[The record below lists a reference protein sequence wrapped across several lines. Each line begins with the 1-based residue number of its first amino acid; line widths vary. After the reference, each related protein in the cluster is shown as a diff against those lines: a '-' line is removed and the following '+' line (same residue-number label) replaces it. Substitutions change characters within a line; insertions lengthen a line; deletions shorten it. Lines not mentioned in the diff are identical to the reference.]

1 MSIITKAEAIKQLL
15 EMNIKYIEALS
26 KAQQSD
32 LALTSTKHALVDAKE
47 QIIISVDPKELGS
60 NAEIREASLNVRL
73 KDKVQ
78 ELRELETVHSLNQL
92 EVTISKST
100 VNVFHRIVDA
110 LSSASEIEQ
119 HLCTGRVFA
128 VFSPSR

>member
-1 MSIITKAEAIKQLL
+1 MERKEMSIITKAEAIKQLL
-15 EMNIKYIEALS
+15 DLNIKYVQALS

-32 LALTSTKHALVDAKE
+32 LALTSSKQALADAKE

-92 EVTISKST
+92 EVNISKST

-110 LSSASEIEQ
+110 LSSASEIE
-119 HLCTGRVFA
+119 
-128 VFSPSR
+128 

>member
-1 MSIITKAEAIKQLL
+1 MERKEMSIITKAEAIKQLL
-15 EMNIKYIEALS
+15 DLNIKYVQALS

-32 LALTSTKHALVDAKE
+32 LALTSSKQALVDAKE

-110 LSSASEIEQ
+110 LSSASEIE
-119 HLCTGRVFA
+119 
-128 VFSPSR
+128 

>member
-1 MSIITKAEAIKQLL
+1 MERKEMSIITKAEAIKQLL
-15 EMNIKYIEALS
+15 DLNIKYVQAIS

-32 LALTSTKHALVDAKE
+32 LALTSSKQALADAKE

-92 EVTISKST
+92 EVNISKST

-110 LSSASEIEQ
+110 LSSASEIE
-119 HLCTGRVFA
+119 
-128 VFSPSR
+128 

>member
-1 MSIITKAEAIKQLL
+1 MERKEMSIITKAEAIKQLL
-15 EMNIKYIEALS
+15 DMNIKYIEALS

-32 LALTSTKHALVDAKE
+32 LALTSTKQALVDAKE

-110 LSSASEIEQ
+110 LSSASEIE
-119 HLCTGRVFA
+119 
-128 VFSPSR
+128 

>member
-1 MSIITKAEAIKQLL
+1 MERKEMSIITKAEAIKQLL

-32 LALTSTKHALVDAKE
+32 LALTSTKQALVDAKE

-110 LSSASEIEQ
+110 LSSASEIE
-119 HLCTGRVFA
+119 
-128 VFSPSR
+128 

>member
-1 MSIITKAEAIKQLL
+1 MERKEMSIITKAEAIKQLL
-15 EMNIKYIEALS
+15 DLNIKYVQALS

-32 LALTSTKHALVDAKE
+32 LALTSSKQALADAKE

-60 NAEIREASLNVRL
+60 NAEIREASLNMRL

-92 EVTISKST
+92 EVNISKST

-110 LSSASEIEQ
+110 LSSASEIE
-119 HLCTGRVFA
+119 
-128 VFSPSR
+128 

>member
-110 LSSASEIEQ
+110 LSSASELE
-119 HLCTGRVFA
+119 
-128 VFSPSR
+128 

>member
-32 LALTSTKHALVDAKE
+32 LALTSTKQALVDAKE

-110 LSSASEIEQ
+110 LSSASEIE
-119 HLCTGRVFA
+119 
-128 VFSPSR
+128 